1 MLWFISIVIK
11 RESILGSVIIILF
24 IVSLFFGSKKTTQDR
39 DGFTT
44 SPSLFSKNGI
54 AIVDI
59 YGPISFPQYSTNF
72 IPAGANLTLS
82 QLAQIR
88 QDKHVKGL
96 ILRINSPGGTVG
108 ASQEIYHAIKKIKEE
123 NNIPIVAQIGDVGA
137 SGAYYAALGADT
149 IFANPGSLVGSIGVI
164 IGNVSIDEF
173 AQKYGL
179 DYNVYKSGTYKD
191 ILSMWRESSS
201 QEKKLLQNLVDNV
214 FEQFQADFI
223 DSRKI
228 SKKDAQKVSQG
239 QIYTGQQAL
248 ELNLIDKVG
257 GYEDALTYI
266 GELTGLGK
274 NPPVINKYNNPLM
287 DVVNVLNNSFGSR
300 FNLNQ
305 PNVQLR

>member
-1 MLWFISIVIK
+1 MIK
-11 RESILGSVIIILF
+11 RESIFGSVIILLF
-24 IVSLFFGSKKTTQDR
+24 VLSLFFSGNNSTKESSGFKKSST
-39 DGFTT
+39 
-44 SPSLFSKNGI
+44 LFSKKGI

-108 ASQEIYHAIKKIKEE
+108 ASQEIYHAIKRIKEE

-179 DYNVYKSGTYKD
+179 DYNVYKSGAYKD
-191 ILSMWRESSS
+191 ILSMWRESSK
-201 QEKKLLQNLVDNV
+201 QEKELLQNLVDNV
-214 FEQFQADFI
+214 FDQFQADFI

>member
-1 MLWFISIVIK
+1 MIK
-11 RESILGSVIIILF
+11 RESIFGSVIILLF
-24 IVSLFFGSKKTTQDR
+24 VLSLFFSGNNNTKEST
-39 DGFTT
+39 GFNKSST
-44 SPSLFSKNGI
+44 LFSKKGI

-108 ASQEIYHAIKKIKEE
+108 ASQEIYHAIKRIKEE

-179 DYNVYKSGTYKD
+179 DYNVYKSGAYKD

-228 SKKDAQKVSQG
+228 SKKDAQDVSQG
-239 QIYTGQQAL
+239 QIYTGLQAL

-266 GELTGLGK
+266 GELTGLGE

>member
-1 MLWFISIVIK
+1 MIK
-11 RESILGSVIIILF
+11 RESIFGSIIIILF
-24 IVSLFFGSKKTTQDR
+24 IVSLFFSTNSSQQE
-39 DGFTT
+39 T
-44 SPSLFSKNGI
+44 SSFSSSPKLFSKKGI

-179 DYNVYKSGTYKD
+179 DYNVYKSGAYKD

-201 QEKKLLQNLVDNV
+201 QEKELLQNLVDNV

-228 SKKDAQKVSQG
+228 SKKEAQDVSQG
-239 QIYTGQQAL
+239 QIYTGLQAL
-248 ELNLIDKVG
+248 DLNLIDKVG

>member
-1 MLWFISIVIK
+1 MIK

-39 DGFTT
+39 DGFTA
-44 SPSLFSKNGI
+44 SPSLFSKKGI

-239 QIYTGQQAL
+239 QIYTGLQAL

>member
-1 MLWFISIVIK
+1 MIK
-11 RESILGSVIIILF
+11 RESIFGSVIILLF
-24 IVSLFFGSKKTTQDR
+24 VLSLFFSGNNSTKEST
-39 DGFTT
+39 GFNKSST
-44 SPSLFSKNGI
+44 LFSKKGI

-108 ASQEIYHAIKKIKEE
+108 ASQEIYHAIKRIKEE

-179 DYNVYKSGTYKD
+179 DYNVYKSGAYKD

-228 SKKDAQKVSQG
+228 SKKDAQNVSQG
-239 QIYTGQQAL
+239 QIYTGLQAL

-266 GELTGLGK
+266 GELTGLGE

>member
-1 MLWFISIVIK
+1 M
-11 RESILGSVIIILF
+11 
-24 IVSLFFGSKKTTQDR
+24 
-39 DGFTT
+39 
-44 SPSLFSKNGI
+44 
-54 AIVDI
+54 
-59 YGPISFPQYSTNF
+59 
-72 IPAGANLTLS
+72 
-82 QLAQIR
+82 
-88 QDKHVKGL
+88 
-96 ILRINSPGGTVG
+96 
-108 ASQEIYHAIKKIKEE
+108 
-123 NNIPIVAQIGDVGA
+123 
-137 SGAYYAALGADT
+137 
-149 IFANPGSLVGSIGVI
+149 I

-179 DYNVYKSGTYKD
+179 DYNVYKSGAYKD

-201 QEKKLLQNLVDNV
+201 QEKELLQNLVDNV

-228 SKKDAQKVSQG
+228 SKKEAQEVSQG
-239 QIYTGQQAL
+239 QIYTGLQAL
-248 ELNLIDKVG
+248 DLNLIDKVG

>member
-1 MLWFISIVIK
+1 MIK
-11 RESILGSVIIILF
+11 RESVFGSIIIILF
-24 IVSLFFGSKKTTQDR
+24 IVSLFFSTNSSQQE
-39 DGFTT
+39 T
-44 SPSLFSKNGI
+44 SSFSSSPTLFSKKGI

-179 DYNVYKSGTYKD
+179 DYNVYKSGAYKD

-201 QEKKLLQNLVDNV
+201 QEKELLQNLVDNV

-228 SKKDAQKVSQG
+228 SKKEAQDVSQG
-239 QIYTGQQAL
+239 QIYTGLQAL
-248 ELNLIDKVG
+248 DLNLIDKVG